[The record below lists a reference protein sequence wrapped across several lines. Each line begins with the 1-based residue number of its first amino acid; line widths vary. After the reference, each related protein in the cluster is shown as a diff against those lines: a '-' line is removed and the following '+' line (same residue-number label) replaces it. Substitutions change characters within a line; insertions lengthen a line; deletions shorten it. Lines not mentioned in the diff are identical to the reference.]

1 LKAKDL
7 SGEIHE
13 LPRDSR
19 FAEGMGDPGFLFP
32 KKRREIM
39 KKIIGLVG
47 TRGIVLMLFFIS
59 GCAHHVA
66 FKSPDP
72 YQYETTIPLKAA
84 FYMDKTLK
92 TKMYSSRAFGSGI
105 ANRWDVPIGE
115 VVHQYAI
122 SYLKNGFENF
132 LEIDKL
138 AKKSNY
144 NILVKITDINYF
156 MAGQAAHCDLA
167 FIVKNPLGED
177 VFSKKYHADGPS
189 GTGRVF
195 VGGVFAQ
202 KSAIRQSTHIVMET
216 IFKSLMS
223 DIRANYKNWMK

>member
-1 LKAKDL
+1 
-7 SGEIHE
+7 
-13 LPRDSR
+13 
-19 FAEGMGDPGFLFP
+19 
-32 KKRREIM
+32 M

-59 GCAHHVA
+59 GCAYHVA

-84 FYMDKTLK
+84 FHMDKTLK

-115 VVHQYAI
+115 VVHQYAV

-144 NILVKITDINYF
+144 KILVKITDINYY
-156 MAGQAAHCDLA
+156 MAAQAAHCDLT
-167 FIVKNPLGED
+167 FVLKNSLGKQ
-177 VFSKKYHADGPS
+177 VFNKKYHADGPS
-189 GTGRVF
+189 GMGRVT

-202 KSAIRQSTHIVMET
+202 KSAIRESTHVVMET
-216 IFKSLMS
+216 IFKNLVA
-223 DIRANYKNWMK
+223 DIRTNYKNW